1 MDKVNVSVIVP
12 VYNAGSYLRQAL
24 DSLIE
29 QTLPDIEIICIDDKS
44 TDSSLAILREYE
56 NKYPSVRVISLQQN
70 MGEAVARNQGMV
82 VAEGDYIGFLDADD
96 YVDRD
101 FFEKL
106 YTQAQ
111 ATGADIVKGKVK
123 TIDYEGKVSPCG
135 PDFGKIQKNKFYF
148 SYAFWSAIYKR
159 SFLQQNAIC
168 FPPGIILGPDYVF
181 LTRAV
186 LRAKHIALV
195 SGDSY
200 YFYLRNEFSM
210 DSRVLNQNK
219 ITSAIAAFNM
229 VIDLL
234 NDVSLDRE
242 SYIIVFSE
250 LLDRVVDIFYRNNT
264 IKSRVQVTDAALAI
278 YNKNKYPLEYRKENF
293 PYEKYLRDQDQTGLF
308 LYLLN
313 AQKFTIEYR
322 FCNLAPLLQV
332 RNTKEKRS
340 WLLFNVVPLMVRR
353 SKQSKIIYRLFGF
366 LPLLTRVDK

>member
-24 DSLIE
+24 DSLVE
-29 QTLPDIEIICIDDKS
+29 QTLTDVEIICIDDKS
-44 TDSSLAILREYE
+44 TDNSLAILRDYE
-56 NKYPSVRVISLQQN
+56 NKYPGVRVISLQQN

-82 VAEGDYIGFLDADD
+82 VAAGDYIGFLDADD

-111 ATGADIVKGKVK
+111 ATDADIVKGKVK

-135 PDFGKIQKNKFYF
+135 PDFSKIQKNKCYF
-148 SYAFWSAIYKR
+148 INTFWSAIYKR
-159 SFLQQNAIC
+159 SLLQQDTIC
-168 FPPGIILGPDYVF
+168 FPPGIILEPDNVF

-195 SGDSY
+195 SDDSY

-210 DSRVLNQNK
+210 NSRILNQNK

-229 VIDLL
+229 MIDLL
-234 NDVSLDRE
+234 NDASPDSE
-242 SYIIVFSE
+242 SYIIVFSD
-250 LLDRVVDIFYRNNT
+250 LLERLVSIFHRNHT
-264 IKSRVQVTDAALAI
+264 IKSRMQVTDAALAI
-278 YNKNKYPLEYRKENF
+278 YNKNKYPLEYRKENV

-313 AQKFTIEYR
+313 LQKFTIEYR

-340 WLLFNVVPLMVRR
+340 WLLFNVIPLMVRR